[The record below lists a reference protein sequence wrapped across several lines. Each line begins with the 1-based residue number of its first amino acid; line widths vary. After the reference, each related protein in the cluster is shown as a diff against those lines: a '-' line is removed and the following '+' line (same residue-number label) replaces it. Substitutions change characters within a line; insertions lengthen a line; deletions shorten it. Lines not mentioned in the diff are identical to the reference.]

1 MLRLYGFMCLRKKD
15 LMDVIY
21 SKYVRLIPLFIDGNN
36 LLIFETQFHSYY
48 LYIL

>member
-1 MLRLYGFMCLRKKD
+1 MLWLYGLMGLRKKD

-36 LLIFETQFHSYY
+36 LLMFEIQFYSYY
-48 LYIL
+48 LYIV

>member
-36 LLIFETQFHSYY
+36 LLIFEIQFYSYY
-48 LYIL
+48 LYVL